1 LQVIFASG
9 ILLFLRAFEIF
20 ALVFGVHIMMMII
33 KILGLELNRAFGICP
48 YVTMTERGKK

>member
-20 ALVFGVHIMMMII
+20 ALVFGVHVMMMII